1 VTGVV
6 WHKRDLRIRDHAP
19 LAEACR
25 LGEVIPLFIVEP
37 ELISAPEYD
46 GAHHA
51 FLMDCLAELDRA
63 YRARGGRLTVRIG
76 EATAVL
82 GALHAE
88 FRFTHLFS
96 HEETGNGLT
105 YARDIRVARWA
116 RSHGVAWTEIPQTG
130 VVRRL
135 RSRDGWS
142 RTWQA
147 RMGAPLVPAPA
158 VVRVPEAVASQ
169 GIPGHAAAGVA
180 PNTKGIP
187 RGGESH
193 AHATL
198 AAFLEER
205 GQHYFRELSSP
216 LTGAAGC
223 SRISEH
229 LAYGTI
235 SMRQVWHATQARRAG
250 VRGLD
255 PAARTPWLKSL
266 RAFEARLH
274 WHCHFMQKLEDEPR
288 IEFENISRAHDGLR
302 EDEFD
307 EARFAAWR
315 EGRTGYPMVDACMR
329 MLLATGWVNFRMRA
343 MLVSFAAYDLWL
355 HWRRPAV
362 FLARHF
368 LDFEPGI
375 HFAQFQMQSGTT
387 GINTLRM
394 YNPTKQAQDHD
405 PTGAFIRAWVPEL
418 AALPVPL
425 VHEPWKLRAE
435 DQARFGV
442 RLGTDYPRPVV
453 DHAVAVAKAR
463 ARFAE
468 LRRRPEFR
476 DAARA
481 VMERHGSRKR
491 PASRRSARAAA
502 PSAPDLFDS
511 HAEDAS

>member
-1 VTGVV
+1 
-6 WHKRDLRIRDHAP
+6 
-19 LAEACR
+19 
-25 LGEVIPLFIVEP
+25 
-37 ELISAPEYD
+37 
-46 GAHHA
+46 
-51 FLMDCLAELDRA
+51 
-63 YRARGGRLTVRIG
+63 
-76 EATAVL
+76 
-82 GALHAE
+82 
-88 FRFTHLFS
+88 
-96 HEETGNGLT
+96 
-105 YARDIRVARWA
+105 
-116 RSHGVAWTEIPQTG
+116 
-130 VVRRL
+130 
-135 RSRDGWS
+135 
-142 RTWQA
+142 
-147 RMGAPLVPAPA
+147 
-158 VVRVPEAVASQ
+158 
-169 GIPGHAAAGVA
+169 
-180 PNTKGIP
+180 
-187 RGGESH
+187 
-193 AHATL
+193 
-198 AAFLEER
+198 
-205 GQHYFRELSSP
+205 
-216 LTGAAGC
+216 
-223 SRISEH
+223 
-229 LAYGTI
+229 
-235 SMRQVWHATQARRAG
+235 
-250 VRGLD
+250 
-255 PAARTPWLKSL
+255 
-266 RAFEARLH
+266 
-274 WHCHFMQKLEDEPR
+274 
-288 IEFENISRAHDGLR
+288 
-302 EDEFD
+302 
-307 EARFAAWR
+307 
-315 EGRTGYPMVDACMR
+315 
-329 MLLATGWVNFRMRA
+329 
-343 MLVSFAAYDLWL
+343 
-355 HWRRPAV
+355 V